1 MILTE
6 ILNSKINAR
15 KQIEL
20 AGPIERQPIIS
31 IVMPVFDQ
39 ESVIFKHLDAIC
51 KCMSMPFELILI
63 NDASTDKTDQE
74 IKRFLKSFDL
84 AAGNCARVKYF
95 KTLWPWFE
103 TRCDDFAIREAVGS
117 HVLEIQADMLIKE
130 IGFDKKM
137 FDLMQN
143 DQSLFALSARG
154 THGLDSLVSLLTQQ
168 KGTDISDKLIRNKFI
183 KKVYFKILKEIR
195 SVLKVQNETTIA
207 KHQQVSLEKME
218 IKTLEQKIFP
228 SNKDFALIGS
238 AGFLGELVDL
248 LPYETTSEINAMIEK
263 NSKMIWFGET
273 VMRGPIMIDK
283 RIYIAS
289 GGFNI
294 GAFYQG
300 NDDHDLMLRVRHSDK
315 KVGFTPIYFSSPLNL
330 GNARKKRK
338 IKSKIWSKLHRKI
351 RMKAYKNSELL
362 KHSNKK

>member
-1 MILTE
+1 
-6 ILNSKINAR
+6 
-15 KQIEL
+15 
-20 AGPIERQPIIS
+20 
-31 IVMPVFDQ
+31 
-39 ESVIFKHLDAIC
+39 
-51 KCMSMPFELILI
+51 
-63 NDASTDKTDQE
+63 
-74 IKRFLKSFDL
+74 
-84 AAGNCARVKYF
+84 
-95 KTLWPWFE
+95 
-103 TRCDDFAIREAVGS
+103 
-117 HVLEIQADMLIKE
+117 
-130 IGFDKKM
+130 
-137 FDLMQN
+137 MQN

-154 THGLDSLVSLLTQQ
+154 THGLDSLVNLLTQQ

-183 KKVYFKILKEIR
+183 KKVYFKILKELR